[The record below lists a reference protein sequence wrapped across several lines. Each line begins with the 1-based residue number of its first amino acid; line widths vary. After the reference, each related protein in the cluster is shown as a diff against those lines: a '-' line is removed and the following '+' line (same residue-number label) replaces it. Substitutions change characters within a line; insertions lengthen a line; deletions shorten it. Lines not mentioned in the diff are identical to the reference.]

1 MTARTRREIAA
12 AMAVSLLAAV
22 LLFVASGATWAHGSG
37 RRAAG
42 SSYVVVHATASGHAV
57 AGVVQAVAL
66 LALAAIVAIP
76 ATRGRGRIVA
86 GVVVAAGGV
95 ADVVGVVVSRGGAAT
110 HVRDALPTGA
120 VIVTDPWW
128 VLAVFAG
135 LLVVA
140 VGAVLVVRGPRWSSL
155 SSRYEPPAGRTAVPG
170 DAGTWEALDRGE
182 DPTA

>member
-1 MTARTRREIAA
+1 MSARSRLEAAA
-12 AMAVSLLAAV
+12 AMATALLAAV

-37 RRAAG
+37 RRPAG

-66 LALAAIVAIP
+66 LALAAVVAIP
-76 ATRGRGRIVA
+76 ATRGRGRVVA
-86 GVVVAAGGV
+86 GLLVAAGGV
-95 ADVVGVVVSRGGAAT
+95 AEVVGTVVSRGGART
-110 HVRDALPTGA
+110 HVRDALPAGS
-120 VIVTDPWW
+120 VVVTDPWW

-140 VGAVLVVRGPRWSSL
+140 VGCVLVVRGPRWSAL
-155 SSRYEPPAGRTAVPG
+155 SSRYEPPGGRSAAPG

>member
-1 MTARTRREIAA
+1 MTARARREIAA

-37 RRAAG
+37 RRPAG
-42 SSYVVVHATASGHAV
+42 SSYVVVHASVSGHTV

-76 ATRGRGRIVA
+76 ATRGRARIVA
-86 GVVVAAGGV
+86 GVLVVAGGV
-95 ADVVGVVVSRGGAAT
+95 AEVIGAVVSRGGART
-110 HVRDALPTGA
+110 HVLHALPAGA
-120 VIVTDPWW
+120 AVDTDPWW
-128 VLAVFAG
+128 ILAVFAG

-140 VGAVLVVRGPRWSSL
+140 VGVVLVVRGPQWSSL
-155 SSRYEPPAGRTAVPG
+155 SSRYEPPAGRSAVPG
-170 DAGTWEALDRGE
+170 DAGTWDALDRGE